1 MVMKKKVNPEGYVV
15 GPDAT
20 IEDIDLDK
28 EVVHYQ
34 GERLTEARAAL
45 RQYPA
50 DLMDAFEVSPR
61 VNAVKH
67 DDPGLIEP
75 AMRERARA

>member
-34 GERLTEARAAL
+34 VSVLPRRAQ
-45 RQYPA
+45 R
-50 DLMDAFEVSPR
+50 S
-61 VNAVKH
+61 
-67 DDPGLIEP
+67 
-75 AMRERARA
+75 

>member
-1 MVMKKKVNPEGYVV
+1 MVMKKKVNPEDYVV

-34 GERLTEARAAL
+34 GERLTRARAAL
-45 RQYPA
+45 LAEESLQHA
-50 DLMDAFEVSPR
+50 TLS
-61 VNAVKH
+61 
-67 DDPGLIEP
+67 
-75 AMRERARA
+75 RATRLRT

>member
-20 IEDIDLDK
+20 IEDIDLEK

-45 RQYPA
+45 LAEESLHHATLSRPTR
-50 DLMDAFEVSPR
+50 LR
-61 VNAVKH
+61 T
-67 DDPGLIEP
+67 
-75 AMRERARA
+75 